1 MPEIENNKEKI
12 DTNPKEQF
20 LVEGEDPVKYL
31 RDITFVNLQNII
43 AANKDRDSQIQEI
56 ISRIKLEKEKAN
68 DIESLKNAI
77 LLLKDEENDDE
88 FHRKILELLDPLI
101 IDAAKTSE
109 IFFRINGILTY
120 GVDER
125 AKLIHIHIQP
135 NSETNKLTFAE
146 KKKML
151 LDGFSHLAEIINKDK
166 EIQKITGM
174 SPMIARSPKFMMS
187 LGFSEP
193 VPVSEDEWKENFI
206 YEYQNNIPVSYSEIA
221 RVDFLN
227 KYLKK

>member
-1 MPEIENNKEKI
+1 MPEIENNQEKI
-12 DTNPKEQF
+12 DTDLKEQF

-31 RDITFVNLQNII
+31 RDITSVNLQNII
-43 AANKDRDSQIQEI
+43 AANKDRDSQIREI

-68 DIESLKNAI
+68 DIENLKNAI

-88 FHRKILELLDPLI
+88 FHRKILELLDPI
-101 IDAAKTSE
+101 IVEAAETSE

-125 AKLIHIHIQP
+125 AKLVHIHIQP
-135 NSETNKLTFAE
+135 DSETNRLTFAE

-151 LDGFSHLAEIINKDK
+151 LDGFNHLAGIINKDM
-166 EIQKITGM
+166 EIQKITAM
-174 SPMIARSPKFMMS
+174 APLVARSPKFIMS

-193 VPVSEDEWKENFI
+193 IAVSEAECKEHFM
-206 YEYQNNIPVSYSEIA
+206 YEYQNKIPVSFSEIS
-221 RVDFLN
+221 RDDFLK